1 MEKRAN
7 YVAPTTELTHMDV
20 ESMIAASVNTDGRLY
35 TGANGGDGTTINT
48 VSGNESSDDDDGFH
62 SGQSTDGAGT
72 RAKGGPWDDYSWD
85 FWD

>member
-20 ESMIAASVNTDGRLY
+20 ESMIAGSFTTNERQY
-35 TGANGGDGTTINT
+35 TGANGRDGTNINT

-62 SGQSTDGAGT
+62 SGQSTDGSGT

-85 FWD
+85 F